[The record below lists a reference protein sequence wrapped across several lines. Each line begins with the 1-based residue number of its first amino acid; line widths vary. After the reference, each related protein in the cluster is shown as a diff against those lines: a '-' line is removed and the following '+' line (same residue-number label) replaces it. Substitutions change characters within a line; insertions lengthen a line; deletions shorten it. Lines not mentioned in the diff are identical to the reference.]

1 MSTQKGKRL
10 QDKITFV
17 LGVTYIWL
25 TCLVMVRF
33 PDLFPLYHLLT
44 ILPMV
49 SIRWFTYKSKKWQFF
64 LADLCYFVNALLL
77 VILFFYPSS
86 ALFTAVFFLAH
97 GPVAWAIYAWRNAL
111 VFHSLDKM
119 TSIAIHISPAL
130 VMYTLRWLVLA
141 SPGGPTLSFLPT
153 YRHFSVHPD
162 ATLNQTFD
170 ITFLYSIGVSSIVYM
185 VWQALYCYFILIV
198 NADKVPNAHR
208 ISFFT
213 ILYL

>member
-1 MSTQKGKRL
+1 VNTQKGKRL
-10 QDKITFV
+10 QDKVTFV

-25 TCLVMVRF
+25 TCFAMVRF

-49 SIRWFTYKSKKWQFF
+49 SIRWFTYRSKKWHFF
-64 LADLCYFVNALLL
+64 LADLCYFVNALLI
-77 VILFFYPSS
+77 VILFFYSS
-86 ALFTAVFFLAH
+86 QALFIAVFFLSH

-141 SPGGPTLSFLPT
+141 SPVTISSLPT
-153 YRHFSVHPD
+153 YPQFSVHPNPALD
-162 ATLNQTFD
+162 QSDD
-170 ITFLYSIGVSSIVYM
+170 IGFFYALGLSSLVYI
-185 VWQALYCYFILIV
+185 VWQALYCYFILILK
-198 NADKVPNAHR
+198 ADKV
-208 ISFFT
+208 FKMFKF
-213 ILYL
+213 L